1 MITNIIN
8 EVNHPQSFILF
19 GEREDLEMFN
29 ELYKS
34 IMKYMRKGWYVHH
47 VIYNSIS
54 SLILSSCS
62 CLDIIVNDKGR
73 DSPLYVNVQ
82 YNTGKLYNFWFDSLS
97 ASFAGLQVSN
107 D

>member
-47 VIYNSIS
+47 VIYNVHLFSR
-54 SLILSSCS
+54 SL
-62 CLDIIVNDKGR
+62 
-73 DSPLYVNVQ
+73 Q
-82 YNTGKLYNFWFDSLS
+82 
-97 ASFAGLQVSN
+97 LQLFGYYCQ
-107 D
+107 